1 MHNEDNLNFT
11 LNYLINK
18 NISYKEALSIIK
30 SYPKILENPNLLDS
44 IFLIFN
50 AKKLYGFI
58 SFMDSSYELYTL
70 LETQSQQPVFLKRK
84 SIEDD
89 YVIQSLISALDKDY
103 VKKALELQGDESFQ
117 ERLVKLKNANLNS
130 KGYKVR

>member
-1 MHNEDNLNFT
+1 
-11 LNYLINK
+11 
-18 NISYKEALSIIK
+18 
-30 SYPKILENPNLLDS
+30 
-44 IFLIFN
+44 LIFN